1 MAGFYDRLGAGLD
14 AAALL
19 LCRISLAGGFWRA
32 GR

>member
-19 LCRISLAGGFWRA
+19 LCRISLAIPLQRL
-32 GR
+32 